1 MHGGGGEERQRVR
14 EHPEREKQ
22 GPGLMGVLV
31 RVRVLFPDSIAD
43 PGQSLPLEQHLE
55 NFIKGP
61 FVQGEH
67 TGMGQGRDLGSWPG
81 GGHRDGL
88 GNCRGGSGR
97 LQGCPATTALCGKA
111 NSLWI

>member
-1 MHGGGGEERQRVR
+1 MQIFQLLRVSGQPYMHGGGGEERQRVR

-55 NFIKGP
+55 NFKVGTP
-61 FVQGEH
+61 KLREP
-67 TGMGQGRDLGSWPG
+67 LGSYP
-81 GGHRDGL
+81 
-88 GNCRGGSGR
+88 S
-97 LQGCPATTALCGKA
+97 
-111 NSLWI
+111 